1 MSSSTQADAG
11 GVAAATAPPAVAAP
25 PSGSTGDTS
34 GSRLL
39 GFFEAYALVG
49 LLILA
54 ALFFSFYS
62 KTSDTF
68 PTSANLQVMIG
79 NQTVVAIIALGALI
93 PLTCNEWDLS
103 VGATAGLSSIFGAA
117 AMAAGAPLL
126 VGIGLGIGLGVLVG
140 LVNAV
145 IVTRA
150 RVNAV
155 ITTLGMSTILD
166 GVVNQKSGGLA
177 VAGDIPASITNF
189 GSGTWIGI
197 PRTAFA
203 LAVVALLV
211 YYALGHTPAGRYLY
225 ALGSNPKGARLVGL
239 RTRLLLGSTFVAAG
253 ALAGAAG
260 VLQIARSGGAD
271 PHVGESFTL
280 PALAA
285 AFLSAAAIKPGR
297 YNVGGTLV
305 AIFFLATLNSGLN
318 LAGAATYVSSYVNG
332 AALIIGVGL
341 AANLSR
347 KRTGQAS

>member
-1 MSSSTQADAG
+1 MSSPTQTDAG
-11 GVAAATAPPAVAAP
+11 GIAAATAPAPAANTKPAA
-25 PSGSTGDTS
+25 TGDTS

-39 GFFEAYALVG
+39 GFLESYAMVG

-54 ALFFSFYS
+54 ALFFSVYS
-62 KTSDTF
+62 KTSATF
-68 PTSANLQVMIG
+68 PTSQNLQVLIG

-103 VGATAGLSSIFGAA
+103 VGATAGLSSIFGAS
-117 AMAAGAPLL
+117 AMAAGAPVL
-126 VGIGLGIGLGVLVG
+126 VGILIGVGLGVLVG
-140 LVNAV
+140 AINAL

-155 ITTLGMSTILD
+155 ITTLGMATILD
-166 GVVNQKSGGLA
+166 GVVNQKSNGLA
-177 VAGDIPASITNF
+177 IAGNIPASVTNF
-189 GSGTWIGI
+189 GSGTWAGI

-203 LAVVALLV
+203 LALVAVLV

-225 ALGSNPKGARLVGL
+225 ALGSNPQGARLVGL
-239 RTRLLLGSTFVAAG
+239 RTRLLLGTTFIAAG

-318 LAGAATYVSSYVNG
+318 LAGAAPYVSSYVNG
-332 AALIIGVGL
+332 AALILGVGL
-341 AANLSR
+341 AAFLGR
-347 KRTGQAS
+347 KRTGRAG